1 MKREETI
8 NKYII
13 RNKLDIEKM
22 LQDFRGYVYKII
34 ENNAGESLSY
44 EDKEEIMSD
53 VFLTV
58 WHNKEKIDNKRPLK
72 YYMAGIAKNLIS
84 NKLRQQKKY
93 NKQIEFK
100 DIELQDLE
108 DIDMVCERNQI
119 LKVIS
124 EELNNMKP
132 RDYEVFAKYYYY
144 SKSIREIAIELGMS
158 ETNVSVRLYRIKK
171 KLKKEL
177 EKRGFTYKNL
187 LTIILVLFALTGVA
201 LASNIVIKVI
211 KKQFFP
217 DTSAGVDTA
226 IDNGYIQTIE
236 SDYVASNEAE
246 IKVTKVLMD
255 DYNLDFELDINL
267 KNTEEQTKANNIV

>member
-93 NKQIEFK
+93 NK
-100 DIELQDLE
+100 
-108 DIDMVCERNQI
+108 
-119 LKVIS
+119 
-124 EELNNMKP
+124 
-132 RDYEVFAKYYYY
+132 
-144 SKSIREIAIELGMS
+144 
-158 ETNVSVRLYRIKK
+158 
-171 KLKKEL
+171 
-177 EKRGFTYKNL
+177 
-187 LTIILVLFALTGVA
+187 
-201 LASNIVIKVI
+201 
-211 KKQFFP
+211 
-217 DTSAGVDTA
+217 
-226 IDNGYIQTIE
+226 
-236 SDYVASNEAE
+236 
-246 IKVTKVLMD
+246 
-255 DYNLDFELDINL
+255 
-267 KNTEEQTKANNIV
+267 

>member
-132 RDYEVFAKYYYY
+132 RD
-144 SKSIREIAIELGMS
+144 
-158 ETNVSVRLYRIKK
+158 
-171 KLKKEL
+171 
-177 EKRGFTYKNL
+177 
-187 LTIILVLFALTGVA
+187 
-201 LASNIVIKVI
+201 
-211 KKQFFP
+211 
-217 DTSAGVDTA
+217 
-226 IDNGYIQTIE
+226 
-236 SDYVASNEAE
+236 
-246 IKVTKVLMD
+246 
-255 DYNLDFELDINL
+255 
-267 KNTEEQTKANNIV
+267 